1 MDQNHGVGRAPPRP
15 RSAVCPQKSLHV
27 GKHISPASRQLSRA
41 LLPVKRKPKGCS
53 NTPYTE
59 FDNLADVLFTKC
71 RRSAALRPYRL
82 RYFCVPIS
90 TRIHPTG
97 FLHKRL
103 QLRRGHLAS
112 SNVS

>member
-15 RSAVCPQKSLHV
+15 RIAVCPQKVCTLAN
-27 GKHISPASRQLSRA
+27 ISCPLSRA